1 MAGRSSPQTVSTKQ
15 ARIAEL
21 ARQMPDR
28 QLSTLSHHMDLE
40 WLTEAYER
48 TRKSGAP
55 GVDGQT
61 AAQYAQELHSNLQS
75 LLNRAK
81 AGETY
86 RAPPVRRVY
95 IPKGDGETKRPI
107 GIPTF
112 EDKVLQR
119 AVVMLLEPI
128 YEQSFRDCSY
138 GFRPGRSAHQ
148 ALQRLWN
155 GLRELGGGYV
165 LELDI
170 QSYFD
175 TVNHEK
181 LRELLRKRVNDGIVI
196 RLIGKWLNAGVLEE
210 GRLYR
215 SEAGTPQGG
224 VISPLLS
231 NVYLHEVLDVW
242 FEDVV
247 RPRLHGRAFMVRYA
261 DDAVLVFKREDDARR
276 VMEVLGDR
284 FAKYGLTL
292 HPEKT
297 RLMKFDRPPHDH
309 QGGGCGSFDFLGF
322 THHWGRSRLGNWVV
336 VRKTS
341 RQRFGRALKAVG
353 AWLRDHRHDPIR
365 AQHAA
370 LSAKLRGHYGYY
382 GITGNGRALRRMS
395 YFVKWRWRYWLDRRS
410 SSRRLTWEKFDR
422 IHRRFPLPLPK
433 VVHSSLARSANP

>member
-1 MAGRSSPQTVSTKQ
+1 MAGRSSPGPVSTRQ

-21 ARQMPDR
+21 ARQMPDK
-28 QLSTLSHHMDLE
+28 QLTTVSHHMDIE

-61 AAQYAQELHSNLQS
+61 AEQYAVELASNLQS

-81 AGETY
+81 TGDPY

-95 IPKGDGETKRPI
+95 IPKGDGESMRPI

-128 YEQSFRDCSY
+128 WEQSFRDCSY

-148 ALQRLWN
+148 ALQRLWK
-155 GLRELGGGYV
+155 GLTELSGSYV

-175 TVNHEK
+175 TVDHEK
-181 LRELLRKRVNDGIVI
+181 LRELLRNRVNDGVVM

-215 SEAGTPQGG
+215 SEVGTPQGG

-247 RPRLHGRAFMVRYA
+247 VPRLRGSAFMVRYA

-276 VMEVLGDR
+276 VMAVLGDR
-284 FAKYGLTL
+284 FAKYGLRL

-297 RLMKFDRPPHDH
+297 KLTKFEQPPRDEP
-309 QGGGCGSFDFLGF
+309 GGGPESFDFLGL
-322 THHWGRSRLGNWVV
+322 THHWGRSQRGTRIV
-336 VRKTS
+336 VRRTS
-341 RQRFGRALKAVG
+341 RQRFSRALRAVG
-353 AWLRDHRHDPIR
+353 DWLRAHRHDPIR
-365 AQHAA
+365 EQHAA
-370 LSAKLRGHYGYY
+370 LSAKLRGHYGYF
-382 GITGNGRALRRMS
+382 GITGNSRALVRLLH
-395 YFVKWRWRYWLDRRS
+395 FVKWRWRYWLNRRS
-410 SSRRLTWEKFDR
+410 TSRPMTWGTFDR
-422 IHRRFPLPLPK
+422 IYQRFPLPPPRI
-433 VVHSSLARSANP
+433 VHSVLRR

>member
-1 MAGRSSPQTVSTKQ
+1 MAGRSSPGTVSTKQ

-21 ARQMPDR
+21 ARQMPDK
-28 QLSTLSHHMDLE
+28 QLNTLSHHMDIE
-40 WLTEAYER
+40 WLTEAYRR

-61 AAQYAQELHSNLQS
+61 ATEYEADLDSNLQS
-75 LLNRAK
+75 LLNRLK
-81 AGETY
+81 TGDGY

-95 IPKGDGETKRPI
+95 IPKGDGKSVRPI

-119 AVVMLLEPI
+119 AAVMLLEPV

-148 ALQRLWN
+148 ALQRLWK
-155 GLRELGGGYV
+155 GLTELSGGYV

-175 TVNHEK
+175 TVSHEK
-181 LRELLRKRVNDGIVI
+181 LRELLRKRVNDGVVM

-215 SEAGTPQGG
+215 PDAGTPQGG

-247 RPRLHGRAFMVRYA
+247 VPRLHGKAFMVRYA
-261 DDAVLVFKREDDARR
+261 DDAVLVFQRENDARR
-276 VMEVLGDR
+276 VMAVLGDR

-297 RLMKFDRPPHDH
+297 RLLRFEQPPRDE
-309 QGGGCGSFDFLGF
+309 QGGGPDSFDFLGF
-322 THHWGRSRLGNWVV
+322 THLWGRSLRGNRIV
-336 VRKTS
+336 VRRTS
-341 RQRFGRALKAVG
+341 RQRFSRALRAMA
-353 AWLRDHRHDPIR
+353 AWLREHRHDPIR
-365 AQHAA
+365 EQHAA

-382 GITGNGRALRRMS
+382 GITGNAKALDRLL
-395 YFVKWRWRYWLDRRS
+395 YFAKRRWRYWLNRRS
-410 SSRRLTWEKFDR
+410 SSRRMTWETFDR
-422 IHRRFPLPLPK
+422 IHQRFPLPPTR
-433 VVHSSLARSANP
+433 VVHSVL

>member
-1 MAGRSSPQTVSTKQ
+1 
-15 ARIAEL
+15 
-21 ARQMPDR
+21 MPDK
-28 QLSTLSHHMDLE
+28 QLNTVSHHMDIE

-61 AAQYAQELHSNLQS
+61 AAQYAMELDSNLQS
-75 LLNRAK
+75 LLSRAK
-81 AGETY
+81 TGETY

-95 IPKGDGETKRPI
+95 IPKGDGETVRPI

-138 GFRPGRSAHQ
+138 GFRSGRSAHQ
-148 ALQRLWN
+148 ALQRLWK
-155 GLRELGGGYV
+155 GLTELSGGYV

-181 LRELLRKRVNDGIVI
+181 LRELLRKRVNDGVVM

-247 RPRLHGRAFMVRYA
+247 LPRLHGKAFMVRYA

-276 VMEVLGDR
+276 VMAVLGDR

-297 RLMKFDRPPHDH
+297 RLTKFEQPPRDE
-309 QGGGCGSFDFLGF
+309 QGGGPEGFDFLGF
-322 THHWGRSRLGNWVV
+322 THHWGHSRRGTWIVK
-336 VRKTS
+336 RKTS
-341 RQRFGRALKAVG
+341 RQRFSRALRAVG
-353 AWLRDHRHDPIR
+353 AWLRVHRHDPLR

-370 LSAKLRGHYGYY
+370 LNAKLRGHYGYY
-382 GITGNGRALRRMS
+382 GITGNARALSRMRH
-395 YFVKWRWRYWLDRRS
+395 FVKQRWRYWLNRRS
-410 SSRRLTWEKFDR
+410 SSRRLTWETFDR
-422 IHRRFPLPLPK
+422 IHERFPLPLPRI
-433 VVHSSLARSANP
+433 VHSVLPRSANP

>member
-1 MAGRSSPQTVSTKQ
+1 
-15 ARIAEL
+15 
-21 ARQMPDR
+21 MPDKP
-28 QLSTLSHHMDLE
+28 LTSLSHHVDIE
-40 WLTEAYER
+40 WLTQAYGR

-61 AAQYAQELHSNLQS
+61 AAQYAAGLQGNLQS

-81 AGETY
+81 AGDPY

-95 IPKGDGETKRPI
+95 IPKGDGKAMRPI

-112 EDKVLQR
+112 EDRVLQR

-128 YEQSFRDCSY
+128 YEQAFRDCSY

-148 ALQRLWN
+148 ALQRLWK
-155 GLRELGGGYV
+155 GLTETSGGYV

-175 TVNHEK
+175 TVDHGK
-181 LRELLRKRVNDGIVI
+181 LRELLRKRVNDGVVM

-215 SEAGTPQGG
+215 PEAGTPQGG

-247 RPRLHGRAFMVRYA
+247 LPRLHGRAFMVRYA
-261 DDAVLVFKREDDARR
+261 DDAVLVFQREDDAQR
-276 VMEVLGDR
+276 VMAVLGER

-297 RLMKFDRPPHDH
+297 RLTKFEQPPRGKP
-309 QGGGCGSFDFLGF
+309 GGGPSSFDFLGF
-322 THHWGRSRLGNWVV
+322 THFWGRSRRGTRIVI
-336 VRKTS
+336 RKTS
-341 RQRFGRALKAVG
+341 RQRLSRALRAVG
-353 AWLRDHRHDPIR
+353 TWLCEHRHDPIR
-365 AQHAA
+365 EQHAA
-370 LSAKLRGHYGYY
+370 LNAKLRGHYGYY
-382 GITGNGRALRRMS
+382 GITGNARALRCMLFYVLR
-395 YFVKWRWRYWLDRRS
+395 RWRYWLNRRS
-410 SSRRLTWEKFDR
+410 SSRRMTWDTFER
-422 IHRRFPLPLPK
+422 IHQRFPLPLPR
-433 VVHSSLARSANP
+433 VVHSVL

>member
-1 MAGRSSPQTVSTKQ
+1 
-15 ARIAEL
+15 
-21 ARQMPDR
+21 MPDK
-28 QLSTLSHHMDLE
+28 QLNTVSHHMDIE
-40 WLTEAYER
+40 WLTEAYGR

-61 AAQYAQELHSNLQS
+61 AEQYALELDSNLQS

-81 AGETY
+81 TGDTY

-95 IPKGDGETKRPI
+95 IPKGDGESMRPI

-119 AVVMLLEPI
+119 AVVMLLEPLW
-128 YEQSFRDCSY
+128 EQSFRDCSY

-148 ALQRLWN
+148 ALQRLWK
-155 GLRELGGGYV
+155 GLTEMSGGYV

-170 QSYFD
+170 QTYFD

-181 LRELLRKRVNDGIVI
+181 LRELLRKRVNDGVVM

-247 RPRLHGRAFMVRYA
+247 VPRLHGRAFMVRYA

-276 VMEVLGDR
+276 VMAVLGDR

-297 RLMKFDRPPHDH
+297 RLTKFEQPPRDQ
-309 QGGGCGSFDFLGF
+309 QGGGPDSFDFLGL
-322 THHWGRSRLGNWVV
+322 THHWGRSQRGTRIVM
-336 VRKTS
+336 RKTS
-341 RQRFGRALKAVG
+341 RQRFSRTLRAVG
-353 AWLRDHRHDPIR
+353 AWLRAHRHDPIR
-365 AQHAA
+365 EQHAA
-370 LSAKLRGHYGYY
+370 LSGKLRGHYGYF
-382 GITGNGRALRRMS
+382 GITGNARALGRMRDR
-395 YFVKWRWRYWLDRRS
+395 VKWLWRYWLNRRS
-410 SSRRLTWEKFDR
+410 SSRRMTWETFAR
-422 IHRRFPLPLPK
+422 IHERFPLPTPRIM
-433 VVHSSLARSANP
+433 HSALLRPAKP